1 VAYGPNTSRT
11 NRLPHHFF
19 EHLYEKLQES
29 EALLAQID
37 ADGMPA
43 EDLTGTY
50 GEAIELLRFY
60 HTQLVRQR
68 QSHLGMETL

>member
-1 VAYGPNTSRT
+1 VAYGPNTSRN

-29 EALLAQID
+29 EDLLKQID
-37 ADGMPA
+37 
-43 EDLTGTY
+43 E
-50 GEAIELLRFY
+50 GEAPEDVDQLVELLRFY